1 MNTHTRQQ
9 GFTLMELI
17 IGLMILAVLGAAAG
31 YGLANGALAFV
42 NTTDAVHTLGKLRYA
57 SERMARE
64 IREIRRDPV
73 APTLYDV
80 STMTPTV
87 LAFTKTDGTGVTLSA
102 APPLATLSYSSPAG
116 THVLTD
122 EVGTL
127 TFAYYQADGGT
138 AATGDWDLAFVEFEL
153 VLTRGG
159 NSYPQRSRVALRNR
173 Q

>member
-1 MNTHTRQQ
+1 MHKHTRQQ
-9 GFTLMELI
+9 GFTVMELI
-17 IGLMILAVLGAAAG
+17 IGLVVLAVLGAAAG

-73 APTLYDV
+73 TPTLYDI
-80 STMTPTV
+80 SAMTPTV
-87 LAFTKTDGTGVTLSA
+87 LAFTETDGTDVTLSA
-102 APPLATLSYSSPAG
+102 APPLVTLSYSSPAG

-122 EVGTL
+122 EVGAL
-127 TFAYYQADGGT
+127 TFSYYQADGST
-138 AATGDWDLAFVEFEL
+138 AANGDWDLAFVEFEL
-153 VLTRGG
+153 VLTRDG
-159 NSYPQRSRVALRNR
+159 NSYPQRGRVALRNR

>member
-1 MNTHTRQQ
+1 MHKHTRQQ

-17 IGLMILAVLGAAAG
+17 IGLVVLAVLGAAAG

-73 APTLYDV
+73 APSLYDI
-80 STMTPTV
+80 STMAPTV
-87 LAFTKTDGTGVTLSA
+87 LAFTKTDGTDVTLSG

-116 THVLTD
+116 TYVLTD

-127 TFAYYQADGGT
+127 SFAYYQADGST
-138 AATGDWDLAFVEFEL
+138 PATGDWDLAFVEFEL
-153 VLTRGG
+153 ILTRSG